1 MTNSGQLQGILTENE
16 GILFGPAIKPEA
28 RNLRRAVAVPASV
41 IRKLLKQPEKPEEV
55 NTALPHR
62 TQAARERCLA
72 TRERLQSEST
82 LVKRRYETGD
92 VAFREAHSPRL
103 P

>member
-41 IRKLLKQPEKPEEV
+41 IRKPLKQPEKPEEA
-55 NTALPHR
+55 NTALPPPN
-62 TQAARERCLA
+62 TGG
-72 TRERLQSEST
+72 TGT
-82 LVKRRYETGD
+82 LPGNPGTPSK
-92 VAFREAHSPRL
+92 
-103 P
+103 